1 MWQALRAHWPE
12 YLMEAAELALFMIAA
27 CAVVVFLEHP
37 ASRAH
42 ALLPDPIVRRVVT
55 GLAMGLTAIAI
66 IYSPWGKQ
74 SGAHFNPAV
83 TLAFACLGKVS
94 QADAFFYVVAQFAGA
109 IAGVAL
115 AALAFGDR
123 LADPAVLYVAT
134 LPGPAGPVPAFA
146 AEVLISCLIMTLILS
161 LTSRPALSPY
171 TGLFAGV
178 AVALFISFEAPYS
191 GMSMNPAR
199 SFGPA
204 LVGDLW
210 QWLWIYLVAPPLG
223 MLAAAGLN
231 RGVGLRAAH
240 CAKLH
245 HDNDRRCIFCGF
257 AGRSRAAPSRR
268 ARSAAAA
275 LLLAALL
282 AAPLPRRAG
291 AQSATAIGAVAEVS
305 MTVADADRSIAFF
318 TEVLDFAKFS
328 DVEVWGEDYEHLQG
342 LFGLRMRVVG
352 MRLGAESIQLVEY
365 LTPQGRPLPVDSRS
379 NDRWFQHVAII
390 VSDMER
396 AFARLRA
403 HRVRFASPAP
413 QTLPDWNANAGGI
426 SAFYFKDPDGHSL
439 EVLHFP
445 PGKGED
451 RWQARDRLFLGIDHT
466 AIVVADT
473 DASLRFYRDALGM
486 RVAGESDN
494 YGVEQEHLN
503 NVFGARLRITALRAA
518 AGPGI
523 ELLEYLTP
531 GDGRPLPA
539 DQRASDIAHW
549 ETNLQSR
556 DVAAI
561 AATLRAARAGF
572 ISPGV
577 VELAAPIL
585 GFQRAFL
592 VRDPDGHVMRIR
604 DRRWFAV
611 LPTAW

>member
-1 MWQALRAHWPE
+1 MLQALRAHWPE
-12 YLMEAAELALFMIAA
+12 YLMEAAELACFMVAA
-27 CAVVVFLEHP
+27 CAVVVLLEHP
-37 ASRAH
+37 ASRTH
-42 ALLPDPIVRRVVT
+42 TLLPDPIVRRVLT
-55 GLAMGLTAIAI
+55 GLTMGLTAIAI

-83 TLAFACLGKVS
+83 TLAFTWLGKVS

-134 LPGPAGPVPAFA
+134 LPGSAGPVPAFA
-146 AEVLISCLIMTLILS
+146 AEVLISFLIMTLILS
-161 LTSRPALSPY
+161 LNSRPALSPY

-178 AVALFISFEAPYS
+178 AVAIFISFEAPYS

-210 QWLWIYLVAPPLG
+210 QWLWIYLAAPPLG
-223 MLAAAGLN
+223 MLAAAGVN
-231 RGVGLRAAH
+231 RGVGFRAAH

-257 AGRSRAAPSRR
+257 AGRSRAAASRR
-268 ARSAAAA
+268 ARRAAAA
-275 LLLAALL
+275 LLLAALF

-291 AQSATAIGAVAEVS
+291 AQSAAAIGAVAEVS

-318 TEVLDFAKFS
+318 TEVLDFAKVS
-328 DVEVWGEDYEHLQG
+328 DVEVWGEDYERLQG

-365 LTPQGRPLPVDSRS
+365 LTPQGRPIPVDSRS

-396 AFARLRA
+396 AFARLRT

-413 QTLPDWNANAGGI
+413 QTLPDWNPNAGGI
-426 SAFYFKDPDGHSL
+426 SAFYFKDPDGHPL

-451 RWQARDRLFLGIDHT
+451 RWQASDRLFLGIDHT

-473 DASLRFYRDALGM
+473 DASLRFYRDTLGM
-486 RVAGESDN
+486 RVAGTSDN

-531 GDGRPLPA
+531 GDGRPRPA

-556 DVAAI
+556 DVAAT

-577 VELAAPIL
+577 VDLATPTL

-604 DRRWFAV
+604 DSG
-611 LPTAW
+611 P